1 MPSVETEAGLNTSV
15 FVDLRLF
22 LFDFHTCQLSFSIPV
37 CAHTRVG
44 LCTPTPTDT
53 PHTCPAHPC
62 LGAGQREDRAAVWV
76 LLRCTWARLRVVC
89 TPESALAEARRGGGG
104 EEVWESPCVVQAEHT
119 SSLGFPS
126 HCWVYRA
133 PLLCSLWLVL
143 ALQAGQQHFGTSGS
157 HLYGI
162 RAGDKGP

>member
-1 MPSVETEAGLNTSV
+1 MGAVKVHVGPPPGGL
-15 FVDLRLF
+15 R
-22 LFDFHTCQLSFSIPV
+22 P
-37 CAHTRVG
+37 R
-44 LCTPTPTDT
+44 
-53 PHTCPAHPC
+53 
-62 LGAGQREDRAAVWV
+62 
-76 LLRCTWARLRVVC
+76 VC
-89 TPESALAEARRGGGG
+89 TRRSQDRGGG
-104 EEVWESPCVVQAEHT
+104 EVWELPCVVQAEHT

-162 RAGDKGP
+162 GAGDKGP

>member
-1 MPSVETEAGLNTSV
+1 MHSLETEAGLNTSV
-15 FVDLRLF
+15 FVNLRLF
-22 LFDFHTCQLSFSIPV
+22 LFDFHTCQLSFSISV
-37 CAHTRVG
+37 CTHTRVG

-53 PHTCPAHPC
+53 PHTRPAHPR

-76 LLRCTWARLRVVC
+76 LLRCTWAPPPGSLC
-89 TPESALAEARRGGGG
+89 PQSALAEARTVG
-104 EEVWESPCVVQAEHT
+104 VWELPCEVQAENT

-133 PLLCSLWLVL
+133 PLLCLLWLVL

-162 RAGDKGP
+162 GAGDKGP